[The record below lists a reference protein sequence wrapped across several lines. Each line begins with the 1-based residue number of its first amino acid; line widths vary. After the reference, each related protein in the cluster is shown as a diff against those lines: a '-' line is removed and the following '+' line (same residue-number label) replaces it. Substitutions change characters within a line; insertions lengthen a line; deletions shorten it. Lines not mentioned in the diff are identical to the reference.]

1 MTASTATKRHFKI
14 TEGPEALLITQ
25 VEEESV
31 GTYSDRAAWAHARS
45 QGRPVFVETFDGGM
59 QEFGVVFDIE
69 KFENAAYQGYVA
81 YGFSMSDGIYYPID
95 RKTWIASFRKDALN
109 GLDAKSAFYGND
121 AGESVRQSY
130 DLYKE
135 RLQAAQGV

>member
-1 MTASTATKRHFKI
+1 MTASTATERHFEI
-14 TEGPEALLITQ
+14 TEGPTALLITQ
-25 VEEESV
+25 VEARPF
-31 GTYSDRAAWAHARS
+31 GTYSDRSAWAHARS
-45 QGRPVFVETFDGGM
+45 QHRPVFVETFEGGM

-69 KFENAAYQGYVA
+69 KFEDAAYQGYVG
-81 YGFSMSDGIYYPID
+81 YGLSMSDGIYYPID

-121 AGESVRQSY
+121 AGKSVRESY

-135 RLQAAQGV
+135 RLQAL